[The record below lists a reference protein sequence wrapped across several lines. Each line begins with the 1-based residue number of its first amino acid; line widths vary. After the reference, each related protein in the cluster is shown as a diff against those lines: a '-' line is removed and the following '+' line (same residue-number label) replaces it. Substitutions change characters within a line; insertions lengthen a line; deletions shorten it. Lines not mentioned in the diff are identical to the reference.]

1 MAAKFCTQICL
12 LKQDYVADGEITV
25 EKYLENVSKACGG
38 APIEVKR
45 FVRLQL
51 GA

>member
-12 LKQDYVADGEITV
+12 LKQEYWADDSLTMEKFLDGVAKNLGDT
-25 EKYLENVSKACGG
+25 LT
-38 APIEVKR
+38 VKR

>member
-1 MAAKFCTQICL
+1 MAQKFCAQICL

-25 EKYLENVSKACGG
+25 EKYLENISKEIGS
-38 APIEVKR
+38 PVTIKR
-45 FVRLQL
+45 FARMQL